1 MASKKHGLS
10 GESNRARTIR
20 QWVVEHQVV
29 VKILGGVLVF
39 FAVVAGAV
47 ELLRPRL
54 SVTCDWEPTV
64 QAYTSTPTTAFLLDR
79 QVIVTGP
86 SDQVKS
92 VTDPGELGIEL
103 KPIRYCNVRYRNA
116 WNAWGYQVA
125 SSAVSYR
132 GARHLDS
139 ESAPFTL
146 GELGDLTMR
155 LYSIESGE
163 PVTQVVEAIND
174 ADIDDHVYADPNYL
188 TGLLGQSPCGS
199 PHSIGGSPHSI
210 GGSPFE
216 VVGFPHSIGGSPIG
230 LPEQAAAELF
240 WDQWALESI
249 GVGPSFEGM
258 LDGAP
263 ANPAGAGVCVGVFD
277 ASPFTPT
284 LANTTEDD
292 VGALHFPKAIAYV
305 TPTLELSVIH
315 PPLHPLT
322 PTNTAV
328 ITDVR
333 DHGLFV
339 AGLIHAIAPESKIHL
354 IRVLDEY
361 GCGEL
366 FTLNEALFRFIAQM
380 EKDRRTL
387 EGVVINLSLGVQ
399 KPRTDLQV
407 TAQGDAQPHEPL
419 YVEIDESLTVLVTDT
434 IESLSTAVL
443 LAHDRGAVVVAAAG
457 NDSVEEKPSSP
468 HFPAAFPSVIGV
480 AANNIRRERAC
491 FSNWGD
497 VSAPGGNGGLNE
509 ELSDELKDRM
519 PESEFKKIDVGC
531 LPTHAK
537 CVGECDDA
545 VISLMQ
551 FRHEGYAYWSGTSF
565 AAPLASGLA
574 ALVLDAGASKTICP
588 CLPQK
593 WVPPDRV
600 LEAIRCGTCTGDG
613 VINVPATLFRCM
625 P

>member
-1 MASKKHGLS
+1 MASKKHRVS
-10 GESNRARTIR
+10 GVYNWARTIW
-20 QWVVEHQVV
+20 QWVIEHQVV

-39 FAVVAGAV
+39 FAAAVVAV
-47 ELLRPRL
+47 ELLKPKL
-54 SVTCDWEPTV
+54 TVTCVWGS
-64 QAYTSTPTTAFLLDR
+64 QLKAYPDSPTTAFLLDR

-86 SDQVKS
+86 SDQVER
-92 VTDPGELGIEL
+92 VTGPSELGIDLEL
-103 KPIRYCNVRYRNA
+103 IRSCDVSYRNA
-116 WNAWGYQVA
+116 WNAWRYRVA
-125 SSAVSYR
+125 SSAMSYR
-132 GARHLDS
+132 GARHLNS
-139 ESAPFTL
+139 ESAPFTP

-174 ADIDDHVYADPNYL
+174 AGIVDHVFADPNYL

-199 PHSIGGSPHSI
+199 PHSIGGSP
-210 GGSPFE
+210 FE
-216 VVGFPHSIGGSPIG
+216 IVGFPHSIGGSPIG

-240 WDQWALESI
+240 WDQWAFESI
-249 GVGPSFEGM
+249 GVGPSFGGM

-263 ANPAGAGVCVGVFD
+263 ANPTGAGVRVGIFD

-284 LANTTEDD
+284 LATATEDNA
-292 VGALHFPKAIAYV
+292 GAIHFAEPIAYV

-315 PPLHPLT
+315 PPMDPLT

-328 ITDVR
+328 LTDVR

-339 AGLIHAIAPESKIHL
+339 AGLIHAVAPESKIHL
-354 IRVLDEY
+354 IRVLDEN
-361 GCGEL
+361 GCGGL

-399 KPRTDLQV
+399 KPRTGLQV
-407 TAQGDAQPHEPL
+407 TVQSDAQPHEPM

-434 IESLSTAVL
+434 IESLYTAVL

-468 HFPAAFPSVIGV
+468 HFPAAYPSVIGV

-509 ELSDELKDRM
+509 ELSDELKNGM
-519 PESEFKKIDVGC
+519 PESEFKGIDVDC
-531 LPTHAK
+531 LPMHAK

-565 AAPLASGLA
+565 SAPLASGLA
-574 ALVLDAGASKTICP
+574 ALVLDAGASRTICP
-588 CLPQK
+588 CLPPK

>member
-1 MASKKHGLS
+1 MQGNEDMTS
-10 GESNRARTIR
+10 GKDNWALTIR
-20 QWVVEHQVV
+20 RWVVKHQVL
-29 VKILGGVLVF
+29 VKILGGLLILSI
-39 FAVVAGAV
+39 VVAGAV
-47 ELLRPRL
+47 ELLRPKL
-54 SVTCDWEPTV
+54 TVTCKWEWP
-64 QAYTSTPTTAFLLDR
+64 YEEPPDPPTTAFLLDR

-86 SDQVKS
+86 SDQVES
-92 VTDPGELGIEL
+92 VTGPDGLGIEL
-103 KPIRYCNVRYRNA
+103 KPIRFCDVRYRNA
-116 WNAWGYQVA
+116 WNAWSYQGA
-125 SSAVSYR
+125 FSAMSYR

-139 ESAPFTL
+139 EPAPFTPR
-146 GELGDLTMR
+146 ELGNLTMR

-163 PVTQVVEAIND
+163 PVTQVVEAINN
-174 ADIDDHVYADPNYL
+174 AGIDDHVYADPNYL
-188 TGLLGQSPCGS
+188 TGLLGQNPC
-199 PHSIGGSPHSI
+199 GSPHSI

-240 WDQWALESI
+240 WDQWAFESI

-263 ANPAGAGVCVGVFD
+263 ANPAGAGVRVGVFD

-284 LANTTEDD
+284 QAAATEDD
-292 VGALHFPKAIAYV
+292 AGALHFAESITHV
-305 TPTLELSVIH
+305 TPMLELSVIH
-315 PPLHPLT
+315 PPLDPLT

-339 AGLIHAIAPESKIHL
+339 AGLIHAVAPESKIHL

-407 TAQGDAQPHEPL
+407 TTQSDAQPDEPV

-434 IESLSTAVL
+434 IESLYTAVL

-519 PESEFKKIDVGC
+519 PESEFKKIDVDC

-600 LEAIRCGTCTGDG
+600 LEAIRCGTSTGDG